1 MSREAHVQLCV
12 QLRLACFSGRVKPTE
27 AIVRTS

>member
-12 QLRLACFSGRVKPTE
+12 QLKLACSVGNKPTE